1 MVKRFAVL
9 AFFAM
14 VLALGA
20 IIYAANRFAET
31 AVVRAG
37 EHSAEVVAQAFS
49 NSVWPQIRADIGDKH
64 ALSAEELRVRPETP
78 RIDAFLRQFL
88 SGTDI
93 LKVKIYDLKGRAIY
107 SSEIADIGQDKTA
120 QPPYEN
126 ARLGIVGSALTY
138 RQSMAGYDGPRQN
151 VHILGTY
158 VPIRAANGDV
168 DGVIEFYSDQ
178 TAVVADARERLVL
191 MAAALVPI
199 LLALYLVLWAFVWR
213 ADATRRRQHDELASL
228 AEQRRK
234 IAERLAQE
242 QRELVDANK
251 AKEALLAELGTA
263 KIQAEVASQAKS
275 AFLATMSHEI
285 RTPMNGVVAMIE
297 LLAKSKLDADQQRY
311 VEIVRRSAEILLTV
325 VNDVLDYSKLE
336 AGAMQVENIVCDL
349 PETVAQVVALMRAS
363 AAEKNL
369 SIRCTTQPGTPQTVR
384 TDPARLR
391 QILLN
396 LIGNAVKFTDRGAI
410 AVEVGASPTPRADGK
425 TEIAIAISDTGIGV
439 AAELLPRLF
448 ERFSQ
453 ADSSITRR
461 YGGSGLGLA
470 IARQL
475 ARTMDGDIS
484 VVSQVGVG
492 STFTVRLFVEPASAG
507 PVFAVP
513 RAVGDLLAKPAE
525 GGAKLRILAAED
537 NDVNQVV
544 IRYLLQSLGHCVV
557 FAANGAEALAQ
568 WREENFDLILM
579 DIQMPEIDGVTAT
592 RSIRAGAGAK
602 ARVPIVAV
610 TAHAMESD
618 RESYLAAGMDAVV
631 TKPIK
636 MSDLTAAIALVA
648 KRAASAA

>member
-14 VLALGA
+14 ALALGA
-20 IIYAANRFAET
+20 IVYAANRFAET

-49 NSVWPQIRADIGDKH
+49 NSVWPAIRADIGDQQ
-64 ALSAEELRVRPETP
+64 ALDAEALRARPETQ
-78 RIDAFLRQFL
+78 RIDAYLRQFL

-93 LKVKIYDLKGRAIY
+93 VKVKIFDLEGRAIY
-107 SSEIADIGQDKTA
+107 SSEFADIGQDKTA

-126 ARLGIVGSALTY
+126 ARLGIVGSALAY
-138 RQSMAGYDGPRQN
+138 REAMVGYDGPRRN

-158 VPIRAANGDV
+158 VPIRAANGVV

-178 TAVVADARERLVL
+178 TAVVADARARLIL

-199 LLALYLVLWAFVWR
+199 LLALYAVLWAFVWR
-213 ADATRRRQHDELASL
+213 ADATRRRQHAELASL

-242 QRELVDANK
+242 QQELLDAHK
-251 AKEALLAELGTA
+251 AKETLLAELGAA
-263 KIQAEVASQAKS
+263 KIQAEAASQAKS

-285 RTPMNGVVAMIE
+285 RTPMNGVVAMID
-297 LLAKSKLDADQQRY
+297 LLSKTPLDTDQKRY
-311 VEIVRRSAEILLTV
+311 VEIVRRSADILLTV

-336 AGAMQVENIVCDL
+336 AGAMQVENVVCDL
-349 PETVAQVVALMRAS
+349 PETVAQVVALMSAS
-363 AAEKNL
+363 AAEKKL
-369 SIRCTTQPGTPQTVR
+369 SLRCTTQPGTPQAIR

-410 AVEVGASPTPRADGK
+410 AVEVGAAPTPRSDGK
-425 TEIAIAISDTGIGV
+425 IEIAIAISDTGIGV
-439 AAELLPRLF
+439 AADLLPRLF
-448 ERFSQ
+448 DRFSQ

-484 VVSQVGVG
+484 VVSQTGVG
-492 STFTVRLFVEPASAG
+492 STFTVRLLVAPASGG
-507 PVFAVP
+507 PAVAVP
-513 RAVGDLLAKPAE
+513 TVAGDLLAKPAE
-525 GGAKLRILAAED
+525 GGAKLRVLAAED

-544 IRYLLQSLGHCVV
+544 IRYLLQSLGHAVV

-579 DIQMPEIDGVTAT
+579 DIQMPEVDGVTAT
-592 RSIRAGAGAK
+592 RLIRSGTGAK

-610 TAHAMESD
+610 TAHAMDSD
-618 RESYLAAGMDAVV
+618 RDAYLAAGMDAVV

-648 KRAASAA
+648 KRAPSAA